1 MRHFYLTGAI
11 TALPCGMT
19 EATRQAQLIA
29 LARALQGLAACQ
41 FGTITGT
48 VALPTVA
55 VTADQY
61 RCATAGA

>member
-11 TALPCGMT
+11 TALPCGMA
-19 EATRQAQLIA
+19 EAARQAQLIA
-29 LARALQGLAACQ
+29 LACALQGLGSCQ
-41 FGTITGT
+41 LGTITGA

-61 RCATAGA
+61 CCAATGA